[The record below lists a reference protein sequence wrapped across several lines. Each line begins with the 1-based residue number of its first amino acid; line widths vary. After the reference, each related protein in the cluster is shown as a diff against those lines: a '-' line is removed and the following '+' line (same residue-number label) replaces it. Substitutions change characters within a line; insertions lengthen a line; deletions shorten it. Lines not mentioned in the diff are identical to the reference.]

1 MTSKVNGKTRLGAVC
16 CVLLIAI
23 ALFAGCKQETPESYA
38 PPGYGVSVGL
48 LTDSTW
54 TYRTS
59 NGDESL
65 RFEANGKVSVPE
77 SMKTKTFDGKK
88 IELGDFTYELSNSRV
103 VISGTV
109 KKLPNGEESQTFT
122 YKIDENYSF
131 PIVINVGDTTV
142 IETLT
147 INGKRAKTAE
157 DYDTVGPYS
166 MVDAE
171 YDRTYSTTVPTAENY
186 VGTYTDDR
194 GRKNLEINKDGT
206 WVSYTSGNRTMKY
219 WKYVDNDDEENG
231 IVKGTIWVAADE
243 DQLVTDGSYT
253 VYTLYPHALVSSS
266 AFTMTLSKILCE
278 L

>member
-1 MTSKVNGKTRLGAVC
+1 MTSKVSGKTRLGAVC

-38 PPGYGVSVGL
+38 PPGYGVSIGPI
-48 LTDSTW
+48 TDSTW

-77 SMKTKTFDGKK
+77 SMKTKTFYGKK

-103 VISGTV
+103 VITGTV

-122 YKIDENYSF
+122 YKIDENSSSSNG
-131 PIVINVGDTTV
+131 ITINVGDTTV

-147 INGKRAKTAE
+147 ING
-157 DYDTVGPYS
+157 TVANDSTKKIGPYS
-166 MVDAE
+166 MIDDE
-171 YDRTYSTTVPTAENY
+171 YELTYSTTVPTAENY

-206 WVSYTSGNRTMKY
+206 WVSYTGGNRTMKY
-219 WKYVDNDDEENG
+219 WKYVDNNDEENG

-243 DQLVTDGSYT
+243 DQLVTGGSYT
-253 VYTLYPHALVSSS
+253 VYTLYPHGLVSSS
-266 AFTMTLSKILCE
+266 GSTISYWK
-278 L
+278 